1 MGTVNNFGNVLLPAG
16 SNTIDVQ
23 TLLNSAIQA
32 ASIPMQMLQQQQAN
46 VQTQSSALQSIQTD
60 INALGTAVS
69 ALSDS
74 NGAMNAFTATSS
86 DSKVLSATADP
97 TASVGTHLIVVSS
110 LATTS
115 SYYTNAVASLTTTL
129 ATGTFQI
136 AVGSNP
142 AATITVDNTNNTLS
156 GLAAAING
164 QNLGVTASV
173 ITDANGSRLAL
184 VSNTSGAAGNITV
197 SGNTTGLTFNQA
209 AAGANA
215 SLTVDGVPISSSSN
229 TISSVIPGVTLNLS
243 GASPN
248 ETVALTLSPDSNQA
262 TSAINTFVSAWN
274 KVMGD
279 LNSEFDVA
287 SDGSGG
293 GPLEA
298 DNTLRAIQNQLL
310 SGITYAIGGNNGIVN
325 LASIGVNMNDD
336 GTLTVDTG
344 QLSNVLNSNF
354 GAVQSFLQGTAG
366 FATMMST
373 TLTQITDPSQ
383 GLIAV
388 DLQGMSQE
396 NQDLTQQ
403 INTMQAQLKTKEQ
416 LLTQQYAQ
424 METVLQEMPGMQ
436 SQISQQ
442 LTALNG

>member
-32 ASIPMQMLQQQQAN
+32 ASIPMQMLQQRQAN

-74 NGAMNAFTATSS
+74 NGAMNSFTATSS
-86 DSKVLSATADP
+86 DPKVLSATADP
-97 TASVGTHLIVVSS
+97 TASAGTHLIVVSS

-115 SYYTNAVASLTTTL
+115 SYYTNPVASPTTTI

-142 AATITVDNTNNTLS
+142 AATVTIDNTNNTLS

-184 VSNTSGAAGNITV
+184 VSNTSGAAGSITV

-229 TISSVIPGVTLNLS
+229 TISSVIPGVTLNLN
-243 GASPN
+243 GASPS
-248 ETVALTLSPDSNQA
+248 ETVALTLSPDVNQA

-279 LNSEFDVA
+279 LNSEFDVT
-287 SDGSGG
+287 STGGG

-310 SGITYAIGGNNGIVN
+310 SGITYAISGNNGIVN

-336 GTLTVDTG
+336 GTLTVDSG
-344 QLSNVLNSNF
+344 KLSNVLNNNF
-354 GAVQSFLQGTAG
+354 GAVHSLLQGTAG

-383 GLIAV
+383 GLITV

-436 SQISQQ
+436 NQLNQQ
-442 LTALNG
+442 LTALKG